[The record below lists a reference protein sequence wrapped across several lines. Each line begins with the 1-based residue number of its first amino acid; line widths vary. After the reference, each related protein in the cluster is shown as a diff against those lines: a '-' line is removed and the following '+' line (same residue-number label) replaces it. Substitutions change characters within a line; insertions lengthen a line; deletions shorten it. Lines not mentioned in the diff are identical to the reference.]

1 MAGTTSRSTKPNAKQ
16 AAEEEAV
23 GWRITGAVDRLM
35 TVTLLGAWVFTVVS
49 LLTFD
54 PADPPSHLV
63 APANESVSNM
73 CGMVGAWIAYQLLSV
88 VGPGVWVFLLGTG
101 AMLGIVASGRVVTQP
116 AFRFVGLLIVTVAA
130 SGFVALLAPTS
141 GSFPEG
147 AGGIVAIAS
156 VAELVERFGA
166 FGTSLWLILGVAMGG
181 VALLDHWL
189 WTGPAIAASWA
200 WWYISPAIGWMSR
213 QTGDAVV
220 RGVRAGAQVRVRAN
234 DLDDDER
241 VERKDEFERRREKKR
256 MKLAL
261 VPQPIAEEADE
272 SEDEAPIAVEPA
284 LKKKPAKAE
293 PVAVV
298 AEEEP
303 AQELEIQ
310 TKPEAFDPDALR
322 EKIAKLPVR
331 FASTARREAMEE
343 SDDESIITAEQEESL
358 AEYKFP
364 TAELLLDPEDNFSE
378 KMESFVREQAE
389 ALESALRTYRID
401 GEVVGVDSGPV
412 ITLYEVRLAP
422 GTKVS
427 ALTSVSSDIARALKA
442 VNIRI
447 VANMEGKDT
456 VGVEVPNLQKER
468 VRMKELLK
476 LSKRRGDLDS
486 MKLPMFLGKDAS
498 GEPLIEDLSAMPHM
512 LIAGTTG
519 SGKSVCINTII
530 LSFLYTRK
538 PSDLKLVLIDPKM
551 VEMAQFRDIP
561 HLMCP
566 VVTEMGKAAAIIE
579 WAVQKMDERYELL
592 AEAGVRDIGSYN
604 SLDWEELKER
614 INPQTERDEAKIP
627 RKLPYMVFVIDELA
641 DLMMTHKDIEGSIVR
656 IAQKARA
663 VGIHLILATQR
674 PQANVVT
681 GLIKSNMPGRIAFKV
696 ASGMD
701 SRIVLDQ
708 KGGELLLGQGDM
720 LFLSPKSHKLMRA
733 QGTLVEDTEIRKV
746 VKHLKE
752 VSAPSFERQL
762 VQLRSDGESEPD
774 RDGFVTAQEDPL
786 FDKAVE
792 VVLETKR
799 GSVSLLQRRLAI
811 GYTRASRLIDLM
823 GMAGIIGSY
832 KGTVAREVVISPEEW
847 QAMKRQAEIDASSEQ
862 PYEADTPP
870 DASEG
875 EQGELFASTNGVA
888 AYVATEDAE
897 VEQESEAE
905 PEAVVEE
912 EQATEPEADVEP
924 EEEAEDEAYEPEAE
938 AEAEAEDEEEYEYV
952 DEEDEDAEAEA
963 EADEESEEELEYEY
977 VDEDGNP
984 IPEDQLHEYGLDG
997 DSESDEEDEDAEA
1010 EDEWEEDDEVEIE
1023 TRPVSD
1029 RTRRESA

>member
-1 MAGTTSRSTKPNAKQ
+1 MAANKSSTTKPKSKKKPADD
-16 AAEEEAV
+16 EPT
-23 GWRITGAVDRLM
+23 GWRITSNADRLLV
-35 TVTLLGAWVFTVVS
+35 VTCIGAWAFVVVS
-49 LLTFD
+49 LLTFNL
-54 PADPPSHLV
+54 ADPPSHIV
-63 APANESVSNM
+63 APANESIANL
-73 CGMVGAWIAYQLLSV
+73 CGIVGAWIAYQLLSV
-88 VGPGVWVFLLGTG
+88 VGPGIWIFLAGTG
-101 AMLGIVASGRVVTQP
+101 AMLGIVASARTVTQP
-116 AFRFVGLLIVTVAA
+116 AFRLVGLLIVTIAF

-141 GSFPEG
+141 GVFPEG
-147 AGGIVAIAS
+147 AGGVVAIAS
-156 VAELVERFGA
+156 VSELVERFGA
-166 FGTSLWLILGVAMGG
+166 FGTGLWLTLAVAMGG

-189 WTGPAIAASWA
+189 WTGPAIAASWV
-200 WWYISPAIGWMSR
+200 WWYAAPVLGWASR
-213 QTGDAVV
+213 QSGSAVV
-220 RGVRAGAQVRVRAN
+220 RGVRAGRAATIRMN

-241 VERKDEFERRREKKR
+241 VDRQDEFERRREKKR
-256 MKLAL
+256 MKLTL
-261 VPQPIAEEADE
+261 VPQPSAEKDE
-272 SEDEAPIAVEPA
+272 PDDEPIAVEP
-284 LKKKPAKAE
+284 E
-293 PVAVV
+293 PVVRPMKV
-298 AEEEP
+298 ATKQEP
-303 AQELEIQ
+303 ES
-310 TKPEAFDPDALR
+310 FDPEELR

-331 FASTARREAMEE
+331 FASTQRNEAMAEP
-343 SDDESIITAEQEESL
+343 DDESVTTAEQEQSL
-358 AEYKFP
+358 ADYKFP

-389 ALESALRTYRID
+389 ALEQALRTYRID

-427 ALTSVSSDIARALKA
+427 ALTSVSSDIARSLKA

-447 VANMEGKDT
+447 VANMVGKDT
-456 VGVEVPNLQKER
+456 VGVEVPNLKKER
-468 VRMKELLK
+468 VRLKELLR
-476 LSKRRGDLDS
+476 LSRRRGDLDS

-498 GEPLIEDLSAMPHM
+498 GEPLIEDLASMPHM

-579 WAVQKMDERYELL
+579 WAVQKMDERYEIL

-604 SLDWEELKER
+604 KLGWDELKER
-614 INPQTERDEAKIP
+614 IAPKTERDEAKIP

-733 QGTLVEDTEIRKV
+733 QGTLVEDSEIRKV
-746 VKHLKE
+746 VKHLKD
-752 VSAPSFERQL
+752 VAAPSFERQL
-762 VQLRSDGESEPD
+762 VQLRNDGASEPD
-774 RDGFVTAQEDPL
+774 RDGFTTAQEDPL

-823 GMAGIIGSY
+823 GMAGIIGTY
-832 KGTVAREVVISPEEW
+832 KGTVAREVIITSEEW
-847 QAMKRQAEIDASSEQ
+847 NAMKNQAAMDARHDSE
-862 PYEADTPP
+862 PA
-870 DASEG
+870 AA
-875 EQGELFASTNGVA
+875 QGGLFDSTNGVEAVVPAPKPEPGA
-888 AYVATEDAE
+888 AIEPEPIAVLEEEPTEALIEDEPIA
-897 VEQESEAE
+897 EAE
-905 PEAVVEE
+905 PEAELKETV
-912 EQATEPEADVEP
+912 EADI
-924 EEEAEDEAYEPEAE
+924 AEDEAEDDEYEYEYVDEDEDEEVAEADTEEAE
-938 AEAEAEDEEEYEYV
+938 AEAEAE
-952 DEEDEDAEAEA
+952 
-963 EADEESEEELEYEY
+963 LEYEY
-977 VDEDGNP
+977 YDEDGNP
-984 IPEDQLHEYGLDG
+984 IPADQLEDYGIDASEEPDD
-997 DSESDEEDEDAEA
+997 DS
-1010 EDEWEEDDEVEIE
+1010 VEIE
-1023 TRPVSD
+1023 TRPVND
-1029 RTRRESA
+1029 QTKRESA

>member
-1 MAGTTSRSTKPNAKQ
+1 MAAGKSETYKSKSKKQ
-16 AAEEEAV
+16 ADAEPG
-23 GWRITGAVDRLM
+23 GWKITGNTDRLLN
-35 TVTLLGAWVFTVVS
+35 VTLIGAWAFVAVS
-49 LLTFD
+49 LFTFS
-54 PADPPSHLV
+54 PADEPSHLV
-63 APANESVSNM
+63 SPANESVVNL
-73 CGMVGAWIAYQLLSV
+73 CGVVGAWIAYQLLSV
-88 VGPGVWVFLLGTG
+88 VGPGVWLFLAGAG

-116 AFRFVGLLIVTVAA
+116 AFRFVGLLIVTVAT

-141 GSFPEG
+141 GVFPEG

-156 VAELVERFGA
+156 VAELIERFGA
-166 FGTSLWLILGVAMGG
+166 FGTGLWLALACAMGG

-200 WWYISPAIGWMSR
+200 WWYAAPVLGWASR
-213 QTGDAVV
+213 QTGGAVV
-220 RGVRAGAQVRVRAN
+220 RGVRAGASVRMRAN

-241 VERKDEFERRREKKR
+241 VDRRDEFQQRREKKR
-256 MKLAL
+256 MKLTL
-261 VPQPIAEEADE
+261 VPQPICEESDE
-272 SEDEAPIAVEPA
+272 PETITPARAKPAPIAVEP
-284 LKKKPAKAE
+284 E
-293 PVAVV
+293 P
-298 AEEEP
+298 
-303 AQELEIQ
+303 ELEIQ
-310 TKPEAFDPDALR
+310 TRPESFDPDTLR
-322 EKIAKLPVR
+322 EKIARLPVR
-331 FASTARREAMEE
+331 FASTQRREAMAEP
-343 SDDESIITAEQEESL
+343 DDESLITAQQEQSL
-358 AEYKFP
+358 AGYVFP
-364 TAELLLDPEDNFSE
+364 TADLLMDPEDNFTE
-378 KMESFVREQAE
+378 KMESYVREQAE

-447 VANMEGKDT
+447 VANMAGKDT
-456 VGVEVPNLQKER
+456 VGVEVPNIQKER
-468 VRMKELLK
+468 VRLKELLK

-498 GEPLIEDLSAMPHM
+498 GEPLIEDLAQMPHM

-530 LSFLYTRK
+530 LSFLFTRK

-579 WAVQKMDERYELL
+579 WAVQKMDERYEIL

-604 SLDWEELKER
+604 DLGWDELKER
-614 INPQTERDEAKIP
+614 INPQSERDEARIP

-733 QGTLVEDTEIRKV
+733 QGTLVEDSEIRRV

-752 VSAPSFERQL
+752 VAAPSFERQL
-762 VQLRSDGESEPD
+762 VQLRADGETEPD
-774 RDGFVTAQEDPL
+774 RDGFITAQEDPL

-847 QAMKRQAEIDASSEQ
+847 AAMKQQAAMDSQDNEKPKPA
-862 PYEADTPP
+862 
-870 DASEG
+870 
-875 EQGELFASTNGVA
+875 QGQLFAPTNGVA
-888 AYVATEDAE
+888 AIDREDDYDAMDADADEDGDE
-897 VEQESEAE
+897 VEADEI
-905 PEAVVEE
+905 VVELE
-912 EQATEPEADVEP
+912 DEDEVEP
-924 EEEAEDEAYEPEAE
+924 AAEDE
-938 AEAEAEDEEEYEYV
+938 DEEYEYV
-952 DEEDEDAEAEA
+952 DE
-963 EADEESEEELEYEY
+963 DEEVIEY

-984 IPEDQLHEYGLDG
+984 IPEDQLHEYGIGED
-997 DSESDEEDEDAEA
+997 DEDEEDEGA
-1010 EDEWEEDDEVEIE
+1010 EDDWEDEEVGEIE
-1023 TRPVSD
+1023 TRPVND
-1029 RTRRESA
+1029 RKRRESA